1 MQESQSTDSSYR
13 NDTQTTTTEKQ
24 KRHDRIS
31 QQTVS
36 IQNLQFPVINT
47 KSPGTFKVKCQRND
61 FKHPES
67 STTPAAKERGYDFT
81 SSTNS
86 YFTQMV
92 LTVPKN
98 IRAKCT
104 SSSTSDV
111 EAIKHLSSDTL
122 KSSKPTRE
130 QSTAT
135 SQQMIDSQHE
145 GSDKPTNFHGAQWR
159 RPCKESFVAG
169 APRKYIG
176 TCSANYEQ
184 LSKMSK
190 TRQKFFLTQD
200 PRKVQCLVNPE
211 VLRSKE
217 YSKKKE
223 FTTLTKMVK
232 HAQNVCVATASESS
246 EDFICEVIDLEN
258 PMQLDFQ
265 GLDYQNTY
273 QKDEQDFQ
281 NHRNYRRVCRYMERR
296 RVKAETKGTVEA
308 ELHEEMINIPKRFN
322 IRDRNE
328 PVQPTPIETP
338 LKLGK
343 LYRSADKPRNQ
354 KLINLENERRRER
367 YKDLYLRNKE
377 RQEQKRL
384 AEEVR
389 QKVENENLALT
400 LADANLKKL
409 VTSID
414 ETIERCAGIEINVK
428 KKLET
433 ERRSFPHT
441 MQETKHFKRD
451 LKYKNLIKRDKAR
464 ITKEFFLERKDKVK
478 KIPAAELEFSSET
491 NEQCSVRDSNLTE
504 QSTNDEDNLE
514 VGKEGSKFKLRGFQY
529 KMDNKLR
536 GKLTQHEM
544 QRGTR
549 KEKTCI
555 TREQWLK
562 ELAPKKQQIK
572 LDVEMGIQKLRTP
585 DDPQLVLFP
594 PPFGFKA
601 PQAKGSTIR
610 DYILKPLGRHYERV
624 RRKNLKFAKPR
635 LRYNVKKFNLISYRF
650 GDTSKRFSQ
659 LKDPLADVAI
669 LKLKSTNEF
678 MAAKALRE
686 KRGQEQM
693 KQKRLQLLGI
703 PCRPLKKSRLQ
714 TKCENSSSSSDSDW
728 VPAQEPLVDELEKE
742 DLRPLARE
750 IKPLKLRGNMPAPK
764 YREPTLRQHPRNPRD
779 YNKLRVPSDIFD
791 QIVLSTNLP
800 YMQKLPEDEV
810 ELANV
815 EQQKRR
821 PYTDLFEA
829 RHHHDHWKAT
839 QVKQVDVHY
848 QPHLVQ
854 AEITKIKKKSDR
866 VIMENF
872 RMANPPCNQFVDM
885 DLSWPQYNFEE
896 MIKDQQNK
904 SKKTKTKQSGI
915 VKSQDN
921 CQQKDY
927 KLQTRDP
934 HELEDLDY
942 PGRQEYLQLLKDAKE
957 LYKESQQM
965 AEAETKLYVNKTDLF
980 TELEEDLKNIESCL
994 TSLSSSVCT
1003 NLTNDSGSYLLMEG
1017 KEKIPLDYI
1026 RKSIVPFEELQRS
1039 RFQAVP
1045 IDVDKEQNNPFQVL
1059 PFAGQKKA
1067 QLELTTAKDSFFT
1080 FNTRLKNGLRLRLE
1094 VPIEDVRE
1102 KLLGQGTNKHKGMVA
1117 TDIEENYVEEL
1128 KNRPAIQQIKFK
1140 SGQSFIKDA
1149 LRLKFESLLIQ
1160 GQMVRTKIYDRLNEQ
1175 HWCDMQR
1182 VKELFEKLF
1191 AKWEK
1196 REYDAA
1202 MAVVYKVKNYY
1213 DETDRLKTQLKNLER
1228 EMVILNMDIVFIE
1241 GHWVRCIM
1249 LQNFHYLLGD
1259 QEWRVQND
1267 WIHRLET
1274 EQEELENFEVSI
1286 AKRSTLN
1293 IRKREKDDAWAIKT
1307 FYEEDYLRNKHDN
1320 LIVFP
1325 NAISFLEGLEGLK
1338 NKTFVLLLEMHFTF
1352 NLHTE
1357 LQYKLETF
1365 VDWCAQDLQDKE
1377 QFVSR
1382 KCAKLYFMSDRAKW
1396 LSQRTLRF
1404 LQQPI
1409 EECFND
1415 VVFQRDRAIIAEAWR
1430 RIVPASLRGTSGH
1443 ELYTIEMVA
1452 MMSEVIIEL
1461 IAKFE
1466 TIPMDLARQSENK
1479 LRSKRA
1485 YLRKLSHQAYHIE
1498 RRIDMEMKKVV
1509 KNLEPPYQKPKRQ
1522 PTKLPR
1528 YYIKKRAK
1536 PVKIEEKKI
1545 SKRAKFFFR
1554 AFHEDGLTV
1563 DASEF
1568 RDSITQMDTT
1578 QEQIVPFYFDHF
1590 LKLNGY
1596 TPNYNFKTQIEL
1608 RDGAEIDRLQVKSV
1622 IPEIQERMEQWGAM
1636 KKRIMEE
1643 NIAQNP
1649 KIHVAARL
1657 LAGGNRNYSKDY
1669 ASSSDDEKETKKSKK
1684 VANEKPLAKEA
1695 SSSANEESASAKL
1708 NRLLASMQTA
1718 DSQLN
1723 LAKRND
1729 VVSKPGEAN
1738 KKKKLQQKQQVESKD
1753 IFAAAKKVAS
1763 LLGDEKQQQQQT
1775 ESELL
1780 TRLLG
1785 GKPSA
1790 TTPTADEQKSAAGS
1804 NTEAD
1809 ISLSE
1814 LIVGMKIDRRQTQK
1828 EPTSTRSEYVRR
1840 SLAAKGKQQQN
1851 KRHEYSKDRRPV
1863 QRKREAELYTG
1874 SVNLFGGEPLGI
1886 FTEASSLKESPDM
1899 LPTWSYLQEQ
1909 ALKVQVAHPPANYFD
1924 KLANWTEQG
1933 KIWRFPIDNE
1943 QDWLDEKD
1951 VDFSEHIFLEQHLE
1965 DWCPN
1970 RGPVRHFMELVCVGL
1985 SKNPYITAK
1994 EKKEHILWYRDY
2006 FESKKDILREL
2017 MSKEPKG
2024 EQKQVEA

>member
-1461 IAKFE
+1461 IGLH
-1466 TIPMDLARQSENK
+1466 T
-1479 LRSKRA
+1479 
-1485 YLRKLSHQAYHIE
+1485 
-1498 RRIDMEMKKVV
+1498 
-1509 KNLEPPYQKPKRQ
+1509 
-1522 PTKLPR
+1522 T
-1528 YYIKKRAK
+1528 
-1536 PVKIEEKKI
+1536 KKI
-1545 SKRAKFFFR
+1545 QPCIRTYVQ
-1554 AFHEDGLTV
+1554 HLP
-1563 DASEF
+1563 
-1568 RDSITQMDTT
+1568 Q
-1578 QEQIVPFYFDHF
+1578 Q
-1590 LKLNGY
+1590 L
-1596 TPNYNFKTQIEL
+1596 
-1608 RDGAEIDRLQVKSV
+1608 
-1622 IPEIQERMEQWGAM
+1622 
-1636 KKRIMEE
+1636 
-1643 NIAQNP
+1643 
-1649 KIHVAARL
+1649 HVAARL